1 MGSGA
6 GKRTSAV
13 APPTY
18 GDLTIYLAQDPV
30 DFRLGINGLSTMV
43 EATLRFDPFSRN
55 LFCFTNK
62 RRNQIKVLYW
72 QRIGFCLWLKR
83 LEEERFKWP
92 VHLSPLQSRGRAAA
106 GRDADRGSVLVAAR
120 RSRPEA
126 IEAASRARISQRAV
140 KICCRVTRATRANQI
155 MLRRGHFRHIADA
168 GARRT
173 RGVEG

>member
-1 MGSGA
+1 MGNGSA
-6 GKRTSAV
+6 KRLSAV

-18 GDLTIYLAQDPV
+18 EDITIYLAQEPV

-72 QRIGFCLWLKR
+72 QRSGFCLWLKR

-92 VHLSPLQSRGRAAA
+92 VHLVALESV
-106 GRDADRGSVLVAAR
+106 SVLERASGTTRPPVVTLTEDQFLWLLEGLDLKQLKPHRALEY
-120 RSRPEA
+120 RS
-126 IEAASRARISQRAV
+126 V
-140 KICCRVTRATRANQI
+140 
-155 MLRRGHFRHIADA
+155 L
-168 GARRT
+168 
-173 RGVEG
+173 